1 MKIAKEK
8 ETVSPLAE
16 HHQATARE
24 KISYSIY
31 FLGQGLVYTIVSQC
45 LMYYYTDSVLMAP
58 AVVSIIL
65 AIGKVWDAVNDTL
78 FGLIVDAVKFKSG
91 HKFFTLAS
99 PLHHF
104 DPIEHDR
111 AVLLAQC
118 WHEPNDQNC
127 AGCGDLPAVGYLLY
141 ALRRADFRSADRY
154 DL

>member
-1 MKIAKEK
+1 
-8 ETVSPLAE
+8 
-16 HHQATARE
+16 
-24 KISYSIY
+24 
-31 FLGQGLVYTIVSQC
+31 
-45 LMYYYTDSVLMAP
+45 MAP

-91 HKFFTLAS
+91 HKFLPWLRLSTILIPF
-99 PLHHF
+99 
-104 DPIEHDR
+104 EHDR
-111 AVLLAQC
+111 AVLPQC

>member
-91 HKFFTLAS
+91 HKF
-99 PLHHF
+99 
-104 DPIEHDR
+104 
-111 AVLLAQC
+111 
-118 WHEPNDQNC
+118 
-127 AGCGDLPAVGYLLY
+127 LPWLRLSTILICLLY
-141 ALRRADFRSADRY
+141 TSPSPRD
-154 DL
+154 